1 MKKSKG
7 IVFLFPGQ
15 GAQYPGMGLDMAEV
29 SAGAKEVFAA
39 ASDILGLDLAA
50 LIRDSDEETL
60 KRTDISQPAI
70 SAVSL
75 AAAAFLKERGIVPG
89 ACAGFSLGE
98 YPALVCASVI
108 SMEDCFRLTKAR
120 GRAMQD
126 AVNHIRDRITRN
138 AAGGGAVDSGA
149 EDGCTTGGATDSGAT
164 APPGMAAVLGLP
176 SERVEALIAEW
187 KGTNSPLE
195 DLYPANI
202 NSPKQTVVSGSA
214 AALEEAKKRFIEAG
228 ARRVLRLAVA
238 GPFHSPFMKE
248 AAEAFAPALEQTAFA
263 DPLIPLFSNVTGGQV
278 SSGAEA
284 KSLALRQ
291 IVEGVRWIAEE
302 RALAELKPEVV
313 LETGPGSVLQGLW
326 RDRGSEIPAYGAG
339 TVKEIMEF
347 LSEYSV

>member
-1 MKKSKG
+1 MKESKR

-15 GAQYPGMGLDMAEV
+15 GAQYPGMGLDMADA
-29 SAGAKEVFAA
+29 SAGAREVFAA
-39 ASDILGLDLAA
+39 ASDIMGLDMAA
-50 LIRDSDEETL
+50 LIRNSDAETL

-75 AAAAFLKERGIVPG
+75 AAAVFLKERGIVPA

-98 YPALVCASVI
+98 YPALACASVI
-108 SMEDCFRLTKAR
+108 SMENCFRLTKAR
-120 GRAMQD
+120 GRAMRE
-126 AVNHIRDRITRN
+126 AVDHITDRVTRN
-138 AAGGGAVDSGA
+138 AAGGAENSV
-149 EDGCTTGGATDSGAT
+149 EDGEAET
-164 APPGMAAVLGLP
+164 APGMAAVLGLSP
-176 SERVEALIAEW
+176 ERVEALIAEW
-187 KGTNSPLE
+187 KDGKKSPLE

-214 AALEEAKKRFIEAG
+214 AALGEAKKRFMEAG

-248 AAEAFAPALEQTAFA
+248 AAETFAPVLEQTAFA
-263 DPLIPLFSNVTGGQV
+263 DPAIPLFSNVTGGQV
-278 SSGAEA
+278 HTGAEA

-291 IVEGVRWIAEE
+291 IVEGVRWTAEE
-302 RALAELKPEVV
+302 KALAERKPGAV

-326 RDRGSEIPAYGAG
+326 RDTGSEIPAYGAG

-347 LSEYSV
+347 FSAYSA

>member
-1 MKKSKG
+1 MVKSKG

-15 GAQYPGMGLDMAEV
+15 GAQYPGMGLDMADA
-29 SAGAKEVFAA
+29 SAGAKDVFAA

-50 LIRDSDEETL
+50 LIRNSDAETL
-60 KRTDISQPAI
+60 KRTGISQPAI

-75 AAAAFLKERGIVPG
+75 AAAAFLKEQGIVPA

-98 YPALVCASVI
+98 YPALACASVI
-108 SMEDCFRLTKAR
+108 SVEDCFRLTKAR
-120 GRAMQD
+120 GRAMQE
-126 AVNHIRDRITRN
+126 AVDRITDRITRD
-138 AAGGGAVDSGA
+138 AAGGA
-149 EDGCTTGGATDSGAT
+149 EDDGAKA
-164 APPGMAAVLGLP
+164 APGMAAVLGLP
-176 SERVEALIAEW
+176 PERVEALIAEW
-187 KGTNSPLE
+187 KGGKKSPLV

-214 AALEEAKKRFIEAG
+214 AALEEAKKRFMEAG

-248 AAEAFAPALEQTAFA
+248 AAETFAPVLEQTAFA
-263 DPLIPLFSNVTGGQV
+263 DPSIPLFSNVTGGQV
-278 SSGAEA
+278 HTGAEA

-291 IVEGVRWIAEE
+291 IVEGVRWTAEE
-302 RALAELKPEVV
+302 KALAERKPDAV

-326 RDRGSEIPAYGAG
+326 RDTGSEIPAYGAG

-347 LSEYSV
+347 FDAYSV